1 MPARAPFSRR
11 LCAWLAALAW
21 LIAWLPMA
29 RADSESLEAA
39 VKATYLYKFAPFVE
53 WPDPGAE
60 FPGGAFSLCVVGDP
74 LFGSL
79 LERAVA
85 GQDVA
90 GRPIAV
96 HRYATISGNPG
107 CAMMFVTGSPAQP
120 VGDVLALVRGMPV
133 LTVTDGAHDPDAH
146 GIINFIVAD
155 NRVRFEI
162 DEAAAAANRLAV
174 SSKLLALA
182 TRVIP
187 RSR

>member
-1 MPARAPFSRR
+1 MPARLLLRPACVGC
-11 LCAWLAALAW
+11 LALAW
-21 LIAWLPMA
+21 LFAWQPA
-29 RADSESLEAA
+29 AHADSETLEAA

-53 WPDPGAE
+53 WPDPTTE

-74 LFGSL
+74 LFGGL

-85 GQDVA
+85 GQDVS

-96 HRYATISGNPG
+96 RRYATISGNPG

-120 VGDVLALVRGMPV
+120 VGDVLALVRGQPV
-133 LTVTDGAHDPDAH
+133 LTVTDGAHDPAAR
-146 GIINFIVAD
+146 GIINFVIAD

-162 DEAAAAANRLAV
+162 DEAAAAANQLAV

-182 TRVIP
+182 ARVVP
-187 RSR
+187 RSK